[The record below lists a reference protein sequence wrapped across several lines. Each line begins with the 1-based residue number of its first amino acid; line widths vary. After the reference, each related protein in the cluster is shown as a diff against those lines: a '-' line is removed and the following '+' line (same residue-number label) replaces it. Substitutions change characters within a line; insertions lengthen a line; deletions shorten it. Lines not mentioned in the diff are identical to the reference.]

1 MIVKA
6 LRVALTLCEVVSR
19 MKVNFHKSML
29 AGINIDES
37 WLIEAASIFLCKIGR
52 IPFLNMGLP
61 IGGDA
66 RRVIFWEP
74 VTTHIK
80 ARLFD

>member
-1 MIVKA
+1 
-6 LRVALTLCEVVSR
+6 
-19 MKVNFHKSML
+19 ML